1 MYILRCLY
9 KRCSIVVPLYVG
21 IIETCVLVRYNSAF
35 STLRVF
41 CADVLMIAGS
51 MFKHYHLCSRVRCQ
65 VFLRRNICSLLQ
77 KWPPHLSPQK
87 QFRSPHLCQPC
98 CKTSSGLQR
107 YYEQTIRNCG
117 FWSSL
122 SSSGNKELPTLKTIE
137 DVAKFIK
144 ERTHNILVM
153 VGAGISTASGI
164 PDFRSP
170 GTGLYDNLQKYNLPY
185 PEAIFDINFFMMD
198 PRPFFTLAQDLYP
211 GVNYKPNETHHF
223 LRLLHEEEKLQMV
236 YTQNIDGLERLA
248 GIPDAKLMESH
259 GTFASASCTLCYK
272 MHDAKKVKQAI
283 LDGDI
288 PVMCE
293 SNSCKG
299 KVKPDI
305 VFFGENLPEP
315 FWNYHNYIHFTDLL
329 LVIGTSLEARDKRPV
344 SLASLVGDF
353 EFSPLR
359 PAPASV
365 SKGRH

>member
-1 MYILRCLY
+1 
-9 KRCSIVVPLYVG
+9 
-21 IIETCVLVRYNSAF
+21 
-35 STLRVF
+35 
-41 CADVLMIAGS
+41 MIAGS

-329 LVIGTSLEARDKRPV
+329 LVIGTSLEVYPFAGIADAVGSMTPRVLINFNRVGSFGSRASDVILTGDLRDNVMK
-344 SLASLVGDF
+344 LAKALGWEEKLKDLQQEYDKNHRS
-353 EFSPLR
+353 EE
-359 PAPASV
+359 
-365 SKGRH
+365 